1 MTTYA
6 NSTNKKTLNF
16 DRPLTTVDIVIFAVV
31 NEHLSVLLIKR
42 NSDANEPYPDQW
54 ALPGGFINVEIDK
67 SLQDCALRKLS
78 EKTGLNNAYLEQLGS
93 WGNNSR
99 DPRGWSSTHAYFS
112 LIAADSTGAIQS
124 GANAVDVKWANVVGD
139 KLKDTLAFDHN
150 QIVSAAIERLRNKV
164 EYTSLPAFLVSKE
177 FTLSELQK
185 TYEIVLGRKLDKS
198 AFRTRVLSAELV
210 EEVPR
215 YREGS
220 NRPAQL
226 YTLKSSLDPVIFQRT
241 FKPFSSN
248 NK

>member
-6 NSTNKKTLNF
+6 NSKNKKTLGF
-16 DRPLTTVDIVIFAVV
+16 DLPLTTVDIVIFAVV
-31 NEHLSVLLIKR
+31 NEQLSVLLIKR

-54 ALPGGFINVEIDK
+54 ALPGGFINVAIDK

-93 WGNNSR
+93 WGNSSR

-112 LIAADSTGAIQS
+112 LIAADVTGTIQS

-150 QIVSAAIERLRNKV
+150 QIVCAAIERLRNKV

-198 AFRTRVLSAELV
+198 AFRTRILSAKLV

-215 YREGS
+215 YRAGS

-226 YTLKSSLDPVIFQRT
+226 YTLKSLLDPVIFQRT
-241 FKPFSSN
+241 FKPLSSN
-248 NK
+248 SK